1 MDSDLQLQ
9 LGLVEAVPN
18 AIDAAVL
25 EALAGQLV
33 WKIGKEEESERIVV
47 RVGYAS
53 ATRSFGDLPKL
64 YNAGDQEL
72 IDALRGQNFT
82 VEWIE

>member
-1 MDSDLQLQ
+1 MDNDLQLE
-9 LGLVEAVPN
+9 LGLVEPLPSV
-18 AIDAAVL
+18 IDPAL
-25 EALAGQLV
+25 LDALAGQLV
-33 WKIGKEEESERIVV
+33 WKIGKEEETERIVV

-72 IDALRGQNFT
+72 LDALRGQDFT

>member
-1 MDSDLQLQ
+1 MDNDLELQ
-9 LGLVEAVPN
+9 LGLNEAVPS
-18 AIDAAVL
+18 AIDPAL
-25 EALAGQLV
+25 LDALAGQLV
-33 WKIGKEEESERIVV
+33 WKIGKEEETERIIV

-53 ATRSFGDLPKL
+53 ATRSFGDLPRL
-64 YNAGDQEL
+64 HNTGDQEL